1 MEGLFIPG
9 ITVEMFRNA
18 SVESVAE
25 LMAEGI
31 VYDIVCQEPKRGHWV
46 VVDDK
51 YGDNFICECS
61 ECKGRVWMNKSVDQ
75 KWNYCPNCGVEMIS
89 TSKDVK

>member
-1 MEGLFIPG
+1 MKGLFIPG
-9 ITVEMFRNA
+9 ITTEMFRNA

-25 LMAEGI
+25 LITEGK
-31 VYDIVCQEPKRGHWV
+31 VYDIDYQDPKMGHWV

-51 YGDNFICECS
+51 YGDNSICECS

-75 KWNYCPNCGVEMIS
+75 KWNYCPNCGLRMESEVQNG
-89 TSKDVK
+89 

>member
-1 MEGLFIPG
+1 MKGLFIPD

-25 LMAEGI
+25 LITEGK
-31 VYDIVCQEPKRGHWV
+31 VYDIDYQDPKMGHWV

-51 YGDNFICECS
+51 SI
-61 ECKGRVWMNKSVDQ
+61 
-75 KWNYCPNCGVEMIS
+75 
-89 TSKDVK
+89 

>member
-1 MEGLFIPG
+1 MKGLFIPD

-25 LMAEGI
+25 LITEGK
-31 VYDIVCQEPKRGHWV
+31 VYDIDYQDPKMGHWV

-51 YGDNFICECS
+51 YGDNWI
-61 ECKGRVWMNKSVDQ
+61 NKSVDQ
-75 KWNYCPNCGVEMIS
+75 KWNYCPNCGLRMESEVQNE
-89 TSKDVK
+89 